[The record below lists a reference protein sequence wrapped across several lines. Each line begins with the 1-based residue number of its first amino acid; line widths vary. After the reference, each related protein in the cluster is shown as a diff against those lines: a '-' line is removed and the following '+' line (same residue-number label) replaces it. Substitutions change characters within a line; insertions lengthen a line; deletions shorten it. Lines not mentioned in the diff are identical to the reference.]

1 MRVSVETTSGL
12 ERRLTVGVPA
22 DRVDTAVD
30 RRLQEAARNVR
41 LPGFRPGKVPMRVM
55 QQRFGAGVRSS
66 PKISDPQGSQIS
78 RRAK

>member
-30 RRLQEAARNVR
+30 KRLQEAARNVR
-41 LPGFRPGKVPMRVM
+41 LPGFRPGKVPDAGDAAAIWCRC
-55 QQRFGAGVRSS
+55 QARGAG
-66 PKISDPQGSQIS
+66 
-78 RRAK
+78 